1 MPNGTTGSAAPGSA
15 PGGAV
20 GEAMGSSTGSAVG
33 EAVGFPQ
40 GSAVGEAVGSPQ
52 GSAVGETVGSA
63 GSDSVGSAV
72 GEAVSSS
79 PGSSVGEA
87 VGRRGRPRRV
97 VAAGAAVV
105 ATVGLVTV
113 IVIGGDDDA
122 GVEVSTGSGV
132 MTSEEDPGR
141 DPESTTMDRPVTSQ
155 AEASVEAPP
164 AVVDD
169 GDRIRSWDFCG
180 LLPLALAETVV
191 GPGPTPGDP
200 NSSGIMCWYEGAG
213 TVSLVH
219 EGYEPFSA
227 ATLGPDGPVEI
238 PATAEPL
245 AALPGGQVVWQE
257 QQTGVDAVHVDWDAD
272 GERWALWLV
281 TDDGNALASK
291 DVLVAAAVAVN
302 DAIVAQ
308 AG

>member
-1 MPNGTTGSAAPGSA
+1 MAKGTMGSAAPGST

-20 GEAMGSSTGSAVG
+20 GEAMGSG
-33 EAVGFPQ
+33 P
-40 GSAVGEAVGSPQ
+40 GSAVGEAVGS
-52 GSAVGETVGSA
+52 A
-63 GSDSVGSAV
+63 GSGSVGSAV
-72 GEAVSSS
+72 GEAV
-79 PGSSVGEA
+79 GSRGG
-87 VGRRGRPRRV
+87 GRGWPRRV
-97 VAAGAAVV
+97 VATTAAVV

-113 IVIGGDDDA
+113 FVIGGDDDD

-132 MTSEEDPGR
+132 MTSQEDPGG
-141 DPESTTMDRPVTSQ
+141 DPESVDEPVTSQ
-155 AEASVEAPP
+155 AEASLEAPP
-164 AVVDD
+164 AAVDD
-169 GDRIRSWDFCG
+169 GDGIKSWDFCG